1 MFTPNQGHAMQSPEI
16 QTPAKTKPRRV
27 APATA
32 DIHPAALLRISQII
46 GTPKTP
52 ALLNIGR
59 THFYRLVKEGKFP
72 KPTKLGHMSV
82 WKASDALQ
90 AIAKLT
96 EAK

>member
-1 MFTPNQGHAMQSPEI
+1 MNKNNTLRRQFYHAGGL
-16 QTPAKTKPRRV
+16 KFGGL
-27 APATA
+27 

>member
-1 MFTPNQGHAMQSPEI
+1 MQSPEI

-46 GTPKTP
+46 GTPQTP
-52 ALLNIGR
+52 ALLNVGR
-59 THFYRLVKEGKFP
+59 THFYRLIQEGKFP
-72 KPTKLGHMSV
+72 KPTKLGHMSL

-90 AIAKLT
+90 AIAKLA